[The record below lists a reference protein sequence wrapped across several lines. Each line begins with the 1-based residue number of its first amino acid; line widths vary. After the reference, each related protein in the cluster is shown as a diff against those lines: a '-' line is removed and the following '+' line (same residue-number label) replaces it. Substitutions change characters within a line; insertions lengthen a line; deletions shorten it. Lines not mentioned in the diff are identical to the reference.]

1 MKDGITS
8 TVKLTLDKDLISKT
22 LDRQVRVV
30 LTVARMGGRGDA
42 GVAADHNNKFAC
54 RRTEIVI
61 KQWRRSQI

>member
-30 LTVARMGGRGDA
+30 LTVARMGGRGAQVLPQTTITNLSDA
-42 GVAADHNNKFAC
+42 E
-54 RRTEIVI
+54 RRLL
-61 KQWRRSQI
+61 

>member
-30 LTVARMGGRGDA
+30 LTVARMGERGA
-42 GVAADHNNKFAC
+42 QVLPQTTITNLPVAE
-54 RRTEIVI
+54 RRLL
-61 KQWRRSQI
+61 

>member
-30 LTVARMGGRGDA
+30 LTVARMGVRGA
-42 GVAADHNNKFAC
+42 QVLPQTTITNLSVAE
-54 RRTEIVI
+54 RRLL
-61 KQWRRSQI
+61 